1 MFPEARV
8 TFVSLT
14 LDWLWSLGNYQFKIK
29 SYVGTP
35 GVMASE
41 LLRGEYD
48 FCSEY
53 SVGYSTLRV
62 NLYEFMAAKGPFI
75 ARGEKFLPMEGAVHY
90 HRPCSI
96 MTSRLQ
102 PVDIKHTRNSL

>member
-1 MFPEARV
+1 MSYLLFTIYKANEKV

-14 LDWLWSLGNYQFKIK
+14 LDWLWSLGHYQFKFK
-29 SYVGTP
+29 SYVGTS

-53 SVGYSTLRV
+53 SVDYSTLRV
-62 NLYEFMAAKGPFI
+62 QS
-75 ARGEKFLPMEGAVHY
+75 V
-90 HRPCSI
+90 
-96 MTSRLQ
+96 
-102 PVDIKHTRNSL
+102 